1 MSTTHR
7 TPAVEAVPGVV
18 AAPTATT
25 PGAGPAPG
33 RPRRVRRPHIGTG
46 LGLGTAVLYLSLIV
60 LIPLGAVVLRGT
72 GKGPAYFWRA
82 VTTPDAWAALKLTVG
97 LALLVALVNLVMGT
111 VIAWVLVR
119 DSFPGKAVV
128 DMLID
133 LPFALPT
140 VVAGLV
146 LLALY
151 GAQSPLHVSLA
162 YSRAGVFVA
171 LLFVTLPFVVRTV
184 QPVLLEFDRDME
196 QAAHSLGASPATTF
210 RRVVLP
216 NLLPAMVSG
225 AGLAFVRAIAEYG
238 STNMISGNL
247 PGKTQ
252 VAAVV
257 IYGRV
262 EGDST
267 VDAAAISTFLLGV
280 ALVVLL
286 LLEIVQRW
294 RSRHG

>member
-1 MSTTHR
+1 
-7 TPAVEAVPGVV
+7 
-18 AAPTATT
+18 
-25 PGAGPAPG
+25 
-33 RPRRVRRPHIGTG
+33 
-46 LGLGTAVLYLSLIV
+46 LIV

-72 GKGPAYFWRA
+72 GRGPAYFWRA
-82 VTTPDAWAALKLTVG
+82 VTTPDARAALVLTLG
-97 LALLVALVNLVMGT
+97 LAVLVAVVNLVMGT

-119 DSFPGKAVV
+119 DNFPGKAVV

-162 YSRAGVFVA
+162 YARSGVFVA

-184 QPVLLEFDRDME
+184 QPVLLELDRDME
-196 QAAHSLGASPATTF
+196 QAAHSLGAGPATTF
-210 RRVVLP
+210 RRIVLP

-225 AGLAFVRAIAEYG
+225 AGLAFVRAVAEYG

-262 EGDST
+262 EGDNT
-267 VDAAAISTFLLGV
+267 VDAAAISTFLLAV
-280 ALVVLL
+280 SLAVLL
-286 LLEIVQRW
+286 LLEVVQRW
-294 RSRHG
+294 RSRRD